1 MKIISVMSLVL
12 LLFFM
17 YPVPGAS
24 SEMTIYT
31 KKDPIFAG
39 ALSWYMPGLG
49 QMYAGNL
56 VKGGVFFVIEEA
68 LLVGTVLSFAELK
81 LDVTGDID
89 IGFNIKSKDNPDR
102 NEQKVGIILGVVF
115 IGVHFFNI
123 IDAVNTTRT
132 YNRSLP
138 VNVYVD
144 LAGDPAG
151 NKYSF
156 GLKST
161 F

>member
-1 MKIISVMSLVL
+1 MKIISLMSVVI
-12 LLFFM
+12 LLFFLNPM
-17 YPVPGAS
+17 SGTS
-24 SEMTIYT
+24 SEMTIHT

-49 QMYAGNL
+49 QMYAGDL

-68 LLVGTVLSFAELK
+68 LLVSAVLSFAELK

-89 IGFNIKSKDNPDR
+89 IGLNIKSKDNPDR
-102 NEQKVGIILGVVF
+102 SEQQIGVILGVVF
-115 IGVHFFNI
+115 IGVHFLNI

-132 YNRSLP
+132 YNRSQP
-138 VNVYVD
+138 MNVYADV
-144 LAGDPAG
+144 ASDPEG
-151 NKYSF
+151 NNYSF
-156 GLKST
+156 GFKSS

>member
-1 MKIISVMSLVL
+1 MKIISGMSVVI

-17 YPVPGAS
+17 NPVPGVS
-24 SEMTIYT
+24 SEMIVRT

-49 QMYAGNL
+49 QMYAGDL
-56 VKGGVFFVIEEA
+56 VKGAVFFVIEEA

-81 LDVTGDID
+81 LDVTGDVD
-89 IGFNIKSKDNPDR
+89 IGLSIKSKENPDR
-102 NEQKVGIILGVVF
+102 NEQTVGIILGVLF
-115 IGVHFFNI
+115 IGVHFLNI

-138 VNVYVD
+138 VNVYADVD
-144 LAGDPAG
+144 SGTAG

-156 GLKST
+156 GFNGK

>member
-1 MKIISVMSLVL
+1 MKIISGMSVVI

-17 YPVPGAS
+17 NPAPGAP
-24 SEMTIYT
+24 SEMIVRT

-49 QMYAGNL
+49 QMYAGDL
-56 VKGGVFFVIEEA
+56 LKGSVFFVIEEA
-68 LLVGTVLSFAELK
+68 LLIGTVLSFAELK

-102 NEQKVGIILGVVF
+102 DEQKVGIILGVVF
-115 IGVHFFNI
+115 IGVHFLNI

-138 VNVYVD
+138 VNVYADV
-144 LAGDPAG
+144 AGDPEG

>member
-1 MKIISVMSLVL
+1 MKIFSVMGMVIL
-12 LLFFM
+12 LLFM
-17 YPVPGAS
+17 NPVPGAFS
-24 SEMTIYT
+24 DVTIHA

-49 QMYAGNL
+49 QMYAGDL

-68 LLVGTVLSFAELK
+68 LLVGTVLSFAELR

-89 IGFNIKSKDNPDR
+89 IGFSIKSKENPDR
-102 NEQKVGIILGVVF
+102 NEQRVGIILGVVY
-115 IGVHFFNI
+115 IGVHFLNI

-132 YNRSLP
+132 YNRSQPLKGYI
-138 VNVYVD
+138 N
-144 LAGDPAG
+144 AANNPAG
-151 NKYSF
+151 NVYSF
-156 GLKST
+156 GFNST